1 LLNQTFAEML
11 TFADMKAKKPKE
23 TIAEMTEL
31 VLPNDTNTLGNL
43 MGGRLMHWMDIV
55 SAISAQMHCNR
66 IVVTAAVDFV
76 DFKHPIRLGEI
87 VKLSAKVTRAF
98 NTSMEV
104 YVKVIGK
111 NLRTGEEKFCNE
123 AYFTFVAV
131 DQDGLPISIPQ
142 IEPETEEE
150 KAQFEDALA
159 RRNMRLML
167 AGKIKPDINILN
179 DLLT

>member
-1 LLNQTFAEML
+1 ML
-11 TFADMKAKKPKE
+11 TFVSMKAKKPKE
-23 TIAEMTEL
+23 TMAEMTEL

-76 DFKHPIRLGEI
+76 DFKYPIRLGEI
-87 VKLSAKVTRAF
+87 VKLSARVTRAF

-131 DQDGLPISIPQ
+131 DQDGLPISIPP
-142 IEPETEEE
+142 IEPETDEE

-167 AGKIKPDINILN
+167 AGKIKPDIEILN
-179 DLLT
+179 NLLN